1 MLPLVLN
8 FSQPLPDTWHV
19 AYGITSKRHR
29 TLLAAL
35 PNRNSFVHPSSET
48 ALSLF
53 MFGNMDCWKQSS
65 WANVARTI
73 TGDWSH
79 TFFDGLRCGRE
90 TVGCTQSPLWAVLE
104 QGVFSDERLSWQ
116 QSILLFEFEVMNSA
130 FHSLNNKAFKNL
142 SFIDIKSNKKWGAF
156 DAFLIVP
163 ATQPT
168 ENFKGALIGIEAKL
182 GSDISQHTKGF
193 PFVNQVMR
201 NLEAG
206 YWLTHHD
213 SSLYRHWQFH
223 YAFVCPRQQFKL
235 GATLYSWMLRD
246 LASRD
251 AAVTNYRSVLTYHG
265 ASVDDSQ
272 FESFRQAVRDRVV
285 VLHWDIFA
293 MALQQGR
300 ESYWNEYIGRVRSNP
315 ACGEV
320 VGASLARLKA
330 AGIRIQ

>member
-1 MLPLVLN
+1 MLSLVLN
-8 FSQPLPDTWHV
+8 SSQSLPDAWHL
-19 AYGITSKRHR
+19 AYGVTFDRHR
-29 TLLAAL
+29 TFLAAF
-35 PNRNSFVHPSSET
+35 PERNSFAHPGSET

-53 MFGNMDCWKQSS
+53 MFGNMDCWKQGSCT
-65 WANVARTI
+65 NGARNTA
-73 TGDWSH
+73 GQWNQS
-79 TFFDGLRCGRE
+79 FFDGLRCGTDRSTCE
-90 TVGCTQSPLWAVLE
+90 RDPLWSALD
-104 QGVFSDERLSWQ
+104 QGVFSDKRFSWRK
-116 QSILLFEFEVMNSA
+116 SVLLFEFEVMNSA
-130 FHSLNNKAFKNL
+130 FHSLSNRAFKHL
-142 SFIDIKSNKKWGAF
+142 SFIDIKNSKKWGAF

-168 ENFKGALIGIEAKL
+168 ENFKGAMIGIEAKL

-193 PFVNQVMR
+193 AFVNQIMR

-223 YAFVCPRQQFKL
+223 YAFVCPRQPFEL

-285 VLHWDIFA
+285 VLHWDSFA
-293 MALQQGR
+293 TALQQGR

-315 ACGEV
+315 ACGEIG
-320 VGASLARLKA
+320 GASLARLKA
-330 AGIRIQ
+330 AGINIQ